1 MDNKI
6 KIIFKKEEREI
17 DLDITNPDL
26 AMLVHAVITEQLEMT
41 KENVDITTKIDNFDT
56 EELLDIFVCAHE
68 EFCDEIEKF
77 YTNIKKEVKTYY
89 DDDELSEVIIN
100 KIRQDNQ

>member
-6 KIIFKKEEREI
+6 KIIFKKEEKEI

-26 AMLVHAVITEQLEMT
+26 AMLVHAVITEKLEMT
-41 KENVDITTKIDNFDT
+41 KENVDITTKIENFDT
-56 EELLDIFVCAHE
+56 DELLDIFICAHE

-77 YTNIKKEVKTYY
+77 YTNIKKEIKTYY